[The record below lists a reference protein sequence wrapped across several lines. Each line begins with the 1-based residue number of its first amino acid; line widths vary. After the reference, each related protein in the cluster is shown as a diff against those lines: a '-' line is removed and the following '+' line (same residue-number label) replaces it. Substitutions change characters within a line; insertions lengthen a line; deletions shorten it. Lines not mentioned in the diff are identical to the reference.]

1 MYSFLRAALGWGVL
15 LVVMASCGTDEPPTM
30 DCATV
35 AVEVAAMDS
44 SSQDRGWI
52 GTITNFLGFGPDSVT
67 ADARALDAVRRD
79 VVRLCKDFA
88 RLDTATARFR
98 EVLGTQKLVALGG
111 QADLREADR
120 ERFEQLVGV
129 VRQEVALI
137 DSIYAVLGATHE
149 QFREALVGEAPEDSL
164 LLSPELARLDTI
176 LNDLAAAPVDTAQL
190 RPETIPPDSLAPS
203 PVAEP
208 VEPVVLPEQ
217 ASRERLRALKELLN
231 TTLSIQAMP
240 GDSLRKIRPRIRRE
254 IAHQDTLVEVLKRS
268 EIDALGVQAG
278 REPLHVLGG
287 LMRLEIT
294 LLDSAHTA
302 LKRSGTAFLDALAM
316 ASGDEG
322 ALADMHQDVVHL
334 WDVFAAVQQSNRQFT
349 EALGEGGLVPLGD
362 QDRDERLREFGWQV
376 RQEIGLL
383 DDARTALEASNSA
396 LLDSLDKTASI
407 DSLRQVGY
415 QIEQGIAR
423 LHDSYA
429 VLEQSNA
436 RLSKVQH
443 NAGGGDLP
451 IDSLRQIGQQI
462 RREAARQR
470 QILDAL
476 DAHKPLLAILSEQAD
491 TEGIRELT
499 WQMRQQI
506 DLLNEVHGALETSN
520 AALLDGLVGDLQQYG
535 GQLILALLVIAFSF
549 FLVRGLVWLLEVLSE
564 RRAARRLFFKKLI
577 PIGRLT
583 IWGLTIYI
591 VLADI
596 FKLDQRGI
604 LAAATALGVA
614 IGFAAQD
621 ILKNIFGGILI
632 IFDQPFQV
640 GDKINVGGTYGEVVS
655 IGLRSTRIVTPDD
668 NLVSVPNSQVVDS
681 QVANANAG
689 ALDCQV
695 VVDLY
700 LPGWVDVKR
709 ATSIAYNAAANSKY
723 VYLEKPIAVRVKD
736 DFKETFLTQLKVK
749 AYVLDTR
756 YEFAFAS
763 DVTETAK
770 TEFHRQGLY
779 AGMEELPAP
788 LEPPA
793 NGAPPASSLLDPT

>member
-1 MYSFLRAALGWGVL
+1 MRSFLRAALGWGVL
-15 LVVMASCGTDEPPTM
+15 LVVMASCSADEPPTINC
-30 DCATV
+30 DTV
-35 AVEVAAMDS
+35 AREVAAMDS
-44 SSQDRGWI
+44 SAQDRGWF
-52 GTITNFLGFGPDSVT
+52 GAITGLLGFAPDSLT
-67 ADARALDAVRRD
+67 EQDRALDALRRD
-79 VVRLCKDFA
+79 VVRRCDDFA

-98 EVLGTQKLVALGG
+98 EALGTQKLVALG
-111 QADLREADR
+111 REANV
-120 ERFEQLVGV
+120 ERFEELVAV
-129 VRQEVALI
+129 LRQEVALI
-137 DSIYAVLGATHE
+137 DSIYAVLMATHE
-149 QFREALVGEAPEDSL
+149 QFRASLVGEASEDSL
-164 LLSPELARLDTI
+164 LLSEELARLDTI
-176 LNDLAAAPVDTAQL
+176 LTGKVALPVDTMQL
-190 RPETIPPDSLAPS
+190 QPIPPDSLAPS
-203 PVAEP
+203 PDSLAPTPVAVPISPAPAPEP
-208 VEPVVLPEQ
+208 P
-217 ASRERLRALKELLN
+217 ERLQAVKALLYA
-231 TTLSIQAMP
+231 TTPIQNIP
-240 GDSLRKIRPRIRRE
+240 GDSLRRIRPRIRRE
-254 IAHQDTLVEVLKRS
+254 IARQDTVVEALKRS
-268 EIDALGVQAG
+268 EIDALGEQTSREVLQA
-278 REPLHVLGG
+278 LGG

-302 LKRSGTAFLDALAM
+302 LIRSGTQFIDALAV
-316 ASGDEG
+316 ASRDE
-322 ALADMHQDVVHL
+322 ALAALHEDVVRL
-334 WDVFAAVQQSNRQFT
+334 WDVFAAVQQSNAAFT
-349 EALGEGGLVPLGD
+349 EALGEDRLVPLGD
-362 QDRDERLREFGWQV
+362 QDRDERVREFGWQV
-376 RQEIGLL
+376 RQEISLL
-383 DDARTALEASNSA
+383 DDARTALKASNTA
-396 LLDSLDKTASI
+396 FLDSLDEKASV
-407 DSLRQVGY
+407 DSLRQVGL
-415 QIEQGIAR
+415 QIDQGIAR
-423 LHDSYA
+423 LQDSHA
-429 VLEQSNA
+429 VLEQSNVL
-436 RLSKVQH
+436 LSKVYR
-443 NAGGGDLP
+443 NAGGDGLP

-462 RREAARQR
+462 RQEAARQR
-470 QILDAL
+470 RVLDAL
-476 DAHKPLLAILSEQAD
+476 GTNRPLLDALSEQAD

-506 DLLNEVHGALETSN
+506 DLLDEVHEALEASN
-520 AALLDGLVGDLQQYG
+520 TALLDGLVGDLQQYG
-535 GQLILALLVIAFSF
+535 GKLILALLVVAFSF

-596 FKLDQRGI
+596 FQLDQRGI

-700 LPGWVDVKR
+700 LPGWVDVKL
-709 ATSIAYNAAANSKY
+709 AASIAYNAAANSKY
-723 VYLEKPIAVRVKD
+723 VYLEKPIAVRVRD
-736 DFKETFLTQLKVK
+736 EFKETFLTQLKVK

-770 TEFHRQGLY
+770 AEFHRQGLY
-779 AGMEELPAP
+779 QGMESVPAP

-793 NGAPPASSLLDPT
+793 NGTPEAPSLIGPS